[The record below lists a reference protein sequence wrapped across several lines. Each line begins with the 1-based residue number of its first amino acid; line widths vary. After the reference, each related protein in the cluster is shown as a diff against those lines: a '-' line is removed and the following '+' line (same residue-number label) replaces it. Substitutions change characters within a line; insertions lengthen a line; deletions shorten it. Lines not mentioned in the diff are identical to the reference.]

1 MARAV
6 KSTQEDLL
14 FIKVKA
20 IMVAGDKDS
29 RKGNI
34 HNIVIFPNNQEH
46 MVIPSRFFN
55 SLRSTIERVMSSNNI
70 HDQKFTIDTALNDE
84 DNLCDDLSSL
94 GLSIAI
100 GIEACLND
108 WKEAWENVWEEW
120 CFTGEVKDSQGVI
133 GAIGGA
139 KEKLESATDDE
150 RINYIM
156 ISSQNR
162 QEVINWI
169 NKKEDINCEV
179 NTSRNISIKD
189 AGKSPSFF
197 SRIWSLST
205 KNTFTWIALILW
217 FLSITYTP
225 IRHIFWDNVQ
235 SLSNGNSQVTINLP
249 IKDPEKTRK
258 KLLKNGFPEGLV
270 QNVPFLRLSKT
281 TRVGNALT
289 IYKSGEFEIINLQDW
304 TLISSYICGG
314 YIALFAFVLVILA
327 TRENSDITKHNA
339 VNINY
344 DSVLLTNKNKEI
356 MFVDNIKQAETIV
369 EYKIHESAK
378 LTQT

>member
-1 MARAV
+1 MAKAV
-6 KSTQEDLL
+6 KSTQDDLL

-20 IMVAGDKDS
+20 IMVTGDNDS

-34 HNIVIFPNNQEH
+34 HNIIVFPNNQEH

-70 HDQKFTIDTALNDE
+70 HDQKFTIDTALKDE
-84 DNLCDDLSSL
+84 DSLCDDLSSL

-120 CFTGEVKDSQGVI
+120 CFTGEVKDSQGEI

-139 KEKLESATDDE
+139 REKLESATDDE
-150 RINYIM
+150 TINYIM
-156 ISSQNR
+156 IPFQNR
-162 QEVINWI
+162 QEIINWI
-169 NKKEDINCEV
+169 DKRKDINYEV

-189 AGKSPSFF
+189 TGNSPSFF

-205 KNTFTWIALILW
+205 RNTFMWIALILW

-225 IRHIFWDNVQ
+225 TRHIFRDNIQ
-235 SLSNGNSQVTINLP
+235 SFSNGNSQLTINLP
-249 IKDPEKTRK
+249 IKDPERVKQR
-258 KLLKNGFPEGLV
+258 LLNNGFPEDRIK
-270 QNVPFLRLSKT
+270 NIPFSSLTKT
-281 TRVGNALT
+281 NQIGKALIT
-289 IYKSGEFEIINLQDW
+289 NRNGAIEFEIINSQDW

-314 YIALFAFVLVILA
+314 YIALFAFILVVLALRA
-327 TRENSDITKHNA
+327 NKGNTKPSTG
-339 VNINY
+339 NINY
-344 DSVLLTNKNKEI
+344 DSLLLTNRNKEI
-356 MFVDNIKQAETIV
+356 MFIDNIKQAEAIV
-369 EYKIHESAK
+369 EHKIH
-378 LTQT
+378 